1 MTLALGDDS
10 KQEVVTS
17 QLIELDNSPTLTT
30 TNVDL
35 LTISS
40 LDTPLSPSKV
50 SLPIS
55 VTHFSENGMAGLQ
68 RETIF
73 SDNFL
78 NNQSSGAAN
87 TGSSAAVNNGVSNHQ
102 EAGRG
107 VQTVQASSAGA
118 NPSTN
123 PFISN
128 FVAPSAESVPQAQTE
143 NNPFNSGQ
151 KFATIGRTNP
161 FSSPNKS
168 KNPFLDRLD
177 APPAPTVPAPA
188 PASPSPM
195 STGSPSNSPDASL
208 DPTSE
213 SSDSSTSTLN
223 KIVSNFG
230 VLLFGFVW
238 EHTISDTNGC
248 RLLPNLSLFQET
260 SFANNQPVTRSLSSV
275 GKKPLQ
281 QSSSRLPV
289 LGNVLISDHL
299 NNALIIDILTDYF
312 ICSFQSCQIQ
322 FKCE

>member
-1 MTLALGDDS
+1 M
-10 KQEVVTS
+10 VTS
-17 QLIELDNSPTLTT
+17 QLIEVDNTPTLTT

-73 SDNFL
+73 TDNFL
-78 NNQSSGAAN
+78 NNQSSAVSAGSAA
-87 TGSSAAVNNGVSNHQ
+87 GAVNNSAASHQ

-107 VQTVQASSAGA
+107 VTASSAGGGVP

-123 PFISN
+123 PFTSN
-128 FVAPSAESVPQAQTE
+128 FVAPSDSPPQTE

-177 APPAPTVPAPA
+177 APAAPTVPAPAPA

-223 KIVSNFG
+223 KIVSILCSP
-230 VLLFGFVW
+230 VPGFVG
-238 EHTISDTNGC
+238 EHFNNTIGY
-248 RLLPNLSLFQET
+248 SL
-260 SFANNQPVTRSLSSV
+260 
-275 GKKPLQ
+275 
-281 QSSSRLPV
+281 
-289 LGNVLISDHL
+289 
-299 NNALIIDILTDYF
+299 
-312 ICSFQSCQIQ
+312 
-322 FKCE
+322 